1 MKTIRRLYL
10 YAVAFI
16 SLEVVLWGLIGLL
29 RSIAG
34 ETVGAGAEALAQ
46 ALALILVGGPIFLV
60 HWLWAQRTAARDDE
74 EKTAGLR
81 AIFLYGVLLGTLVPV
96 VQNLL
101 AILDRGLL
109 LTMNLGTYH
118 ALLGGSQTLADN
130 AIAIL
135 MNGVVATYFWTI
147 LSREWRSLPDRE
159 NFADIRRLYR
169 YVWVF
174 YSLLMVV
181 FGAQQLLRSL
191 FYIPSD
197 MLGDLG
203 RETVANGVV
212 LLLVGTPLWVYTWN
226 IVQDSLADSTEMRST
241 LRLVVLYLLALGGV
255 IAVLSAGGTLLD
267 VLLRRLLGEAISRSD
282 LVRQVG
288 GPISI
293 GVPLGVVWAYFGY
306 WLRRHIEAAADPI
319 RQAGMQRVYHYILS
333 TLGLG
338 AAFIGVAMLLSFTI
352 DTLTRPEI
360 VWGSTLRP
368 KLAAALATLAVGLPL
383 WLTVWRPMQAQALD
397 RSELGDHARQS
408 IIRRAYLYLAL
419 FAAVIGGMST
429 AVGLVF
435 NLIKAVLTGSV
446 EGNFLPSVLN
456 LAQVLG
462 LFVILLVYHLN
473 VLRTDATF
481 TAGALAAKQGSF
493 SVLVLDSG
501 NGFGDSIKSALAKY
515 APGVPVTLQVGGVAK
530 PKGRFQALVLP
541 GSVAV
546 GSPEWVG
553 SFKGSRVIVPDEGEG
568 LIWAGGISKQAIPQ
582 AAQTIRQLAEGEQ
595 IRQQAPG
602 TSAWMVVVYIAA
614 ALFGLELL
622 LAIVGIGISL
632 IVG

>member
-1 MKTIRRLYL
+1 MKTVRRLYL

-60 HWLWAQRTAARDDE
+60 HWLWAQRAAARDDE

-109 LTMNLGTYH
+109 LAMNLDTYR

-135 MNGVVATYFWTI
+135 MNGVVAAYFWTI
-147 LSREWRSLPDRE
+147 LRGEWRNLPDRE
-159 NFADIRRLYR
+159 NFSDVRRLYR
-169 YVWVF
+169 YIWVF

-181 FGAQQLLRSL
+181 FGTQQLLRSL

-212 LLLVGTPLWVYTWN
+212 LLLIGTPLWVYAWN
-226 IVQDSLADSTEMRST
+226 IVQDSLVDPAEMRST

-255 IAVLSAGGTLLD
+255 ITVLSAGGTLLD
-267 VLLRRLLGEAISRSD
+267 VLLRRLLGEAISSRD
-282 LVRQVG
+282 FVRQIG

-333 TLGLG
+333 ALGLG

-360 VWGSTLRP
+360 VWGGTLRP

-383 WLTVWRPMQAQALD
+383 WLAVWRPMQAQALD

-408 IIRRAYLYLAL
+408 IIRKAYLYLVL
-419 FAAVIGGMST
+419 FVAVIGGMST

-446 EGNFLPSVLN
+446 DGNFLPSVLN

-462 LFVILLVYHLN
+462 LFAILLVYHLN
-473 VLRTDATF
+473 VLRTDASF
-481 TAGALAAKQGSF
+481 TAGALAAKQASF
-493 SVLVLDSG
+493 NVLVLDSG
-501 NGFGDSIKSALAKY
+501 EGFGDSIKSALAKY
-515 APGVPVTLQVGGVAK
+515 APGVPVILQVGTAK
-530 PKGRFQALVLP
+530 PGGRFQALVLP
-541 GSVAV
+541 GSLAV

-582 AAQTIRQLAEGEQ
+582 AAQTIRQLAEGQQ

-602 TSAWMVVVYIAA
+602 TSAWMVVVYLAA

-622 LAIVGIGISL
+622 LVIVGIGISL

>member
-1 MKTIRRLYL
+1 
-10 YAVAFI
+10 
-16 SLEVVLWGLIGLL
+16 LWGLIGLL

-46 ALALILVGGPIFLV
+46 ALALILVGGPIFLI
-60 HWLWAQRTAARDDE
+60 HWLWAQRTAARDEE
-74 EKTAGLR
+74 EKTAALR
-81 AIFLYGVLLGTLVPV
+81 AIFLYGALLGTLVPV

-109 LTMNLGTYH
+109 LTMNLDTYR

-135 MNGVVATYFWTI
+135 MNGVVAAYFWTI
-147 LSREWRSLPDRE
+147 LRGEWTALPDGE
-159 NFADIRRLYR
+159 NYADVRRLYR

-191 FYIPSD
+191 FYVPSD

-212 LLLVGTPLWVYTWN
+212 LLLVGTPLWVYTWK
-226 IVQDSLADSTEMRST
+226 IVQDSLADPAEMRST

-267 VLLRRLLGEAISRSD
+267 VLLRNLLGEAISRGD
-282 LVRQVG
+282 LIRQIG

-306 WLRRHIEAAADPI
+306 WLKRHIEAAAGPI

-333 TLGLG
+333 ALGLG
-338 AAFIGVAMLLSFTI
+338 AAFIGVAMLLSFAI
-352 DTLTRPEI
+352 DTLSRPEV
-360 VWGSTLRP
+360 VWGGTLRP
-368 KLAAALATLAVGLPL
+368 KLAAALATLVVGLPL
-383 WLTVWRPMQAQALD
+383 WLAVWRPMQAQALD

-408 IIRRAYLYLAL
+408 IIRKAYLYLAL
-419 FAAVIGGMST
+419 FVAVIGGMST

-435 NLIKAVLTGSV
+435 NLIRAVLTGSV
-446 EGNFLPSVLN
+446 AGNFLPSVLN

-462 LFVILLVYHLN
+462 LFAILLVYHLS
-473 VLRTDATF
+473 VLRTDLTF

-493 SVLVLDSG
+493 NVLVLDSG
-501 NGFGDSIKSALAKY
+501 HGFGDSIKSALDKY
-515 APGVPVTLQVGGVAK
+515 APGVPVTLQAGVGK
-530 PKGRFQALVLP
+530 PKGRFHALVLP
-541 GSVAV
+541 GSLVIGA
-546 GSPEWVG
+546 PEWVR
-553 SFKGSRVIVPDEGEG
+553 SFGANRIIVPDESEG
-568 LIWAGGISKQAIPQ
+568 LIWAGGISKQAVPQ
-582 AAQTIRQLAEGEQ
+582 AAQTIRQLAEGQQ
-595 IRQQAPG
+595 IGQQALG
-602 TSAWMVVVYIAA
+602 SSAWMVVVYIAA

-622 LAIVGIGISL
+622 LGLLGLGISL
-632 IVG
+632 IAG